1 MVNNSDVQADSFE
14 LKREDY
20 IACSIFLLATQGLF
34 LGRIKIYAKKKP
46 NTHSAFHTELI
57 IFY

>member
-1 MVNNSDVQADSFE
+1 MQADSFE

-34 LGRIKIYAKKKP
+34 LGRIKIYAKKSRIHIRP
-46 NTHSAFHTELI
+46 FILS
-57 IFY
+57 